1 MSDPKS
7 FAVGALI
14 RPRVYVCVCLSA
26 CEEEVFEECQECLL
40 FSLGRSDGGQ
50 TIVFHGSWHHRSQ
63 SYAGLQGPCGTKKK
77 SKTTRCVC
85 VSVLFNHLSVC
96 GKFPLRIEY
105 V

>member
-40 FSLGRSDGGQ
+40 FSLGRSDGGRLLCFM
-50 TIVFHGSWHHRSQ
+50 V
-63 SYAGLQGPCGTKKK
+63 LGTADLSLTPVSRGHVVQKKK
-77 SKTTRCVC
+77 KKAKQRDVCVC
-85 VSVLFNHLSVC
+85 ECTF
-96 GKFPLRIEY
+96 
-105 V
+105 